1 LLCAWCTEHIKQWKI
16 KMNIKKTIIMLSV
29 IAFAVVTQAA
39 SVDWKLNVA
48 SQGAAWKGA
57 GAYVMA
63 FNGSDYSSVI
73 QLLTIT
79 GSEDM
84 AADLSTYALTG
95 NGSTQFA
102 VGNNRGTA
110 TTSASS
116 STGVTGDT
124 MFWVVFASGNAVD
137 GSSIF
142 WTAAT
147 DISAYDYEAG
157 NPAPGTVAITAVPNS
172 GTIAKYTAVP
182 EPASAMLALAG
193 VAMLIRRR
201 K

>member
-1 LLCAWCTEHIKQWKI
+1 
-16 KMNIKKTIIMLSV
+16 MNIKKTIIMLSV

-48 SQGAAWKGA
+48 NQGATWKGA

-63 FNGSDYSSVI
+63 FNGSDFDSVI
-73 QLLTIT
+73 TLLTVT

-84 AADLSTYALTG
+84 SADLSTYALTG

-147 DISAYDYEAG
+147 DITAYDYEAG
-157 NPAPGTVAITAVPNS
+157 SQSPGTYTFTAVPNS
-172 GTIAKYTAVP
+172 GTVAKYTAVP

>member
-1 LLCAWCTEHIKQWKI
+1 LLCAWCAEHIKQWKI

-29 IAFAVVTQAA
+29 IALTAVTQAA
-39 SVDWKLNVA
+39 SVDWKLAVA
-48 SQGAAWKGA
+48 SQGAAWN

-63 FNGSDYSSVI
+63 FNGSDFDSVI
-73 QLLTIT
+73 TLLTVT

-84 AADLSTYALTG
+84 TQDLGAYALSDGTT
-95 NGSTQFA
+95 TQFA
-102 VGNNRGTA
+102 ISNNRG
-110 TTSASS
+110 SAITKSSS

-147 DISAYDYEAG
+147 DITAYDYEAG

>member
-1 LLCAWCTEHIKQWKI
+1 
-16 KMNIKKTIIMLSV
+16 MNIKKTIIMLSV
-29 IAFAVVTQAA
+29 IALAVVTQAA

-48 SQGAAWKGA
+48 SQGAAWSGA

-63 FNGSDYSSVI
+63 FNGSDYDAI
-73 QLLTIT
+73 INLLTVT

-84 AADLSTYALTG
+84 AQDIGAYALSG
-95 NGSTQFA
+95 AGSTQWA
-102 VGNNRGTA
+102 VTSNRGTA
-110 TTSASS
+110 VTTDAVSS
-116 STGVTGDT
+116 GVTGDT
-124 MFWVVFASGNAVD
+124 MFWVVFADGNFAAD
-137 GSSIF
+137 SSIF

-147 DISAYDYEAG
+147 DITEYDYGEGSPSAG
-157 NPAPGTVAITAVPNS
+157 TYIFKAVPNS
-172 GTIAKYTAVP
+172 GTVAKYTAVP